1 MYTAND
7 AREDTSS
14 NIERVL
20 DERIRSAVEEAK
32 NYGQRASIR
41 VYIDDPFVHSIKEE
55 LEKRGFVNVDVPDI
69 CLKGDVFFEW

>member
-7 AREDTSS
+7 AREDTRS

-32 NYGQRASIR
+32 NYGNRASIR